1 MLDERGAGVVK
12 LRVDKV
18 EQMDKLGPK
27 WIEWAERDQ
36 IGLNKI
42 EVGIVD

>member
-1 MLDERGAGVVK
+1 MRERAGVVK
-12 LRVDKV
+12 LRVDKT
-18 EQMDKLGPK
+18 ERMDKLGPK
-27 WIEWAERDQ
+27 WTKWAERDQ